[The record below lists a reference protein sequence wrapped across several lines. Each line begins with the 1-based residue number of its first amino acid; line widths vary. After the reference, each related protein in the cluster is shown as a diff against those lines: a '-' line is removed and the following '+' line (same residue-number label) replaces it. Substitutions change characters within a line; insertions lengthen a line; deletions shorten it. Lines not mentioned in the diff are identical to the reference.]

1 MSRFFEGA
9 FVVILI
15 TDIVVFI
22 GYIFINPKGRIPRAC
37 PWVSR
42 YYCLDNNSKDKIFD
56 L

>member
-22 GYIFINPKGRIPRAC
+22 RIYFYILLLG
-37 PWVSR
+37 
-42 YYCLDNNSKDKIFD
+42 
-56 L
+56 

>member
-15 TDIVVFI
+15 GDIVVFI
-22 GYIFINPKGRIPRAC
+22 GYIFI
-37 PWVSR
+37 
-42 YYCLDNNSKDKIFD
+42 YYCLDNNSEDKIFD